1 MVELYL
7 KALFI
12 MVTIGV
18 IVLMVIM
25 AKVTQILRFITGRG
39 DHL

>member
-1 MVELYL
+1 MIELYV
-7 KALFI
+7 KAAFV

-18 IVLMVIM
+18 VVLLVVL